1 MLCFCK
7 ITDCSEANLFL
18 QFCEKVSEDMVWP
31 PPLYVLSLYKKRGG
45 ENDFESFYWLTFQKG
60 GTFCIA
66 DKLNIE
72 VNVKTEM
79 LWKSSKY
86 IDKRADSVC
95 APFAAPFPAFSVPQW
110 W

>member
-1 MLCFCK
+1 MLCFRK

-31 PPLYVLSLYKKRGG
+31 PPLYVLFLYKKKGG
-45 ENDFESFYWLTFQKG
+45 GNDFESFYWLMFQKG
-60 GTFCIA
+60 ETFCIA

-79 LWKSSKY
+79 L
-86 IDKRADSVC
+86 
-95 APFAAPFPAFSVPQW
+95 
-110 W
+110 